1 MLQLPCRR
9 REGQIKTG
17 LEVIYSAGIAALVC
31 IIVFLD
37 AGGQLSSFEKKTI
50 DARYRSYAQPTLH
63 TNDIVILDI
72 SEETIKRMAPVYGRW
87 PWPRS
92 VHGETVEHIKSDG
105 AAAIGFDIIFAERSA
120 RQEMDSS
127 TVNELMAL
135 AKNADIPE
143 IRDKLSKMLDAL
155 KPEASDMLF
164 VSSVE
169 KSGDVFQ
176 SAVFFVD
183 ENDPQELRADET
195 VVQKNRDA
203 LFPSTVPA
211 SSKAGRNIFFNATVP
226 FHELAKA
233 SKGIGHINF
242 HPDKDGTCR
251 RSIPLLWFI
260 EPGTAYPS
268 LPLVIAAH
276 IKKIPFKSITTTDDA
291 LIAGDVTIPLLSDG
305 SMMINY
311 QGGRIKKDPDGKEYY
326 ESFYRYIPYDY
337 VIASK
342 DLMQAGKEPLLPNGT
357 FKDKVVLVTASAAG
371 LSDLRATP
379 FSPVTPG
386 VEIHANVI
394 DNILSKKFLRS
405 INGRVEKL
413 YIFLLAL
420 VVGIIASSYSP
431 YIGFAATAALTG
443 SLIGIHWKSF
453 GYGWVL
459 PIVNAFVAMTGTY
472 LGVLLLKYVSE
483 EREKKRI
490 RSAFGHYLAPQ
501 VLEDVLKS
509 PDSLRLGG
517 ERKYMTVLFSD
528 LEGFTSLSERLAPEK
543 ISAIL
548 NEYLGRMLECI
559 KATGGT
565 LDKFIGDAIMAEWN
579 APVAQENH
587 AARACETALL
597 MLEELK
603 SLKGKRADGKKP
615 LLNVRIGINT
625 GEMVVGNMGS
635 KDIFDYTVIGTE
647 VNTSARLEPLNK
659 DFGTNI
665 IVSESTRDETEKH
678 CPGKFL
684 FRLLAKAALK
694 GRTVP
699 LTVYEL
705 AGWNNNADEGLMEAI
720 GIYNDGLGL
729 FFKARFPEAKRLFH
743 LAVEKYPLD
752 SPSKTYISLCEYYEN
767 NPPGPEWDGVYIQ
780 TAK

>member
-1 MLQLPCRR
+1 LLQLPYRR

-31 IIVFLD
+31 VIVFLD

-92 VHGETVEHIKSDG
+92 VHGEAVEYIMSDG
-105 AAAIGFDIIFAERSA
+105 AAAIGFDIIFAESSA

-127 TVNELMAL
+127 TINELMAL

-143 IRDKLSKMLDAL
+143 IREKLSKVLDSL
-155 KPEASDMLF
+155 KPETSDMLF
-164 VSSVE
+164 VSGVE
-169 KSGDVFQ
+169 NSGNVFQ
-176 SAVFFVD
+176 ASVFFVS
-183 ENDPQELRADET
+183 EGDPQDLRADEAT
-195 VVQKNRDA
+195 VLKYKAA
-203 LFPSTVPA
+203 LSASAVPA
-211 SSKAGRNIFFNATVP
+211 MSKRNRNVFFNATVP
-226 FHELAKA
+226 FTELANA
-233 SKGIGHINF
+233 STGIGHINF
-242 HPDKDGTCR
+242 NPDKDGTCR

-260 EPGTAYPS
+260 DPGTAYPS

-342 DLMQAGKEPLLPNGT
+342 DLMQAGKEPLLPKGT

-386 VEIHANVI
+386 VEINANVI

-405 INGRVEKL
+405 IDGRAEKL

-501 VLEDVLKS
+501 VIEDVLKS
-509 PDSLRLGG
+509 PDRLKLGG
-517 ERKYMTVLFSD
+517 ERRYMTVMFAD
-528 LEGFTSLSERLAPEK
+528 LEGFTSLSEQLAPEG

-548 NEYLGRMLECI
+548 NEYLSRMVECI

-579 APVAQENH
+579 APVAQADH
-587 AARACETALL
+587 AARACESAL
-597 MLEELK
+597 MMMEELK
-603 SLKGKRADGKKP
+603 TLREEWESKGRP
-615 LLNVRIGINT
+615 FLNSRIGINT
-625 GEMVVGNMGS
+625 GDMVVGNMGS
-635 KDIFDYTVIGTE
+635 KDIFDYTVIGSE
-647 VNTSARLEPLNK
+647 VNISARLEPLNK

-665 IVSESTRDETEKH
+665 IISENARDEAERH
-678 CPGKFL
+678 CPNKFV
-684 FRLLAKAALK
+684 FRLLTKAALK
-694 GRTVP
+694 GRAVP
-699 LTVYEL
+699 LTVFEL
-705 AGWNNNADEGLMEAI
+705 VGLMDTIEKERLEAI
-720 GIYNDGLGL
+720 KVYNNGIDNFLRS
-729 FFKARFPEAKRLFH
+729 RFSEAKQLFQQ
-743 LAVEKYPLD
+743 AIEEYPQD
-752 SPSKTYISLCEYYEN
+752 GPSIAYISLCEYYEN
-767 NPPGPEWDGVYIQ
+767 NPPAPGWDGVYIQ
-780 TAK
+780 TSK